1 MNFELYL
8 FPHCFAAHINSV
20 DLPDLTE
27 FRETARETRDK
38 VETAIGRER
47 SATNPAPRS
56 SVQPLAGSSARPKS
70 EAVTISGPGA
80 GGLVRSYSN
89 LQK

>member
-1 MNFELYL
+1 MLITT
-8 FPHCFAAHINSV
+8 AHITSV

-47 SATNPAPRS
+47 SATNPSLRS
-56 SVQPLAGSSARPKS
+56 AVPADQPSSETSRPQS
-70 EAVTISGPGA
+70 EAVYSSGIG